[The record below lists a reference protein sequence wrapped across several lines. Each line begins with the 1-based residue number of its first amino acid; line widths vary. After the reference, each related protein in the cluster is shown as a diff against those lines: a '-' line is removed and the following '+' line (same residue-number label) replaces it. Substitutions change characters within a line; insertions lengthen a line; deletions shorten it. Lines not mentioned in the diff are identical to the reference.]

1 MERVR
6 GKVGDKGVIE
16 ARGLP
21 REIKKSRGWSLP
33 NWSCAGFISFVA
45 ASICILLDGSMLGLH
60 DILCAFSFSCPA
72 CPCSRPSPAASPPPP
87 LGRPRSPASAP
98 SKKNCIPRTRTTLSE
113 MGIYDGASSI
123 SLYWHRALAGIPHQQ
138 MVCCNIFHPMDPKW
152 RPWRSLSIAF
162 GQGVKCRQVSCKGVQ
177 PAPELRW
184 RISHE
189 RCFGWVGP
197 GQPSLP

>member
-1 MERVR
+1 MQGGLYSVERVR

-98 SKKNCIPRTRTTLSE
+98 SKKNCIPRTRTTLNE
-113 MGIYDGASSI
+113 EYMMVLA
-123 SLYWHRALAGIPHQQ
+123 ALACIGIGRWQESRTSRWSAAT
-138 MVCCNIFHPMDPKW
+138 F
-152 RPWRSLSIAF
+152 SIQWIRN
-162 GQGVKCRQVSCKGVQ
+162 G
-177 PAPELRW
+177 
-184 RISHE
+184 
-189 RCFGWVGP
+189 GP
-197 GQPSLP
+197 GGPFQSLLARE